1 MLKLTPQK
9 GHHYIVSIPLNVR
22 YDFIYIYTYRSYY
35 LWDYLWNFFLLLSKN
50 QVFRQNLKLSKYQ
63 QQALSKIWFY
73 LDPIQIESIL
83 TVRSLVRFRR
93 HGIVK
98 VQTLKLRVSICSE
111 VRWLMNKSPFE
122 LVKLY
127 FQIYTKN
134 VLHYNLAFFGQLFYS
149 IVHEIVPCES

>member
-134 VLHYNLAFFGQLFYS
+134 V
-149 IVHEIVPCES
+149 